1 MSERREIMAVA
12 VSKADALL
20 EMVKAHES
28 HQVKKANQIGQVL
41 CKSIREDS
49 SKKEY
54 NAFVELDRNSK
65 QLFPT
70 KIRKNIEKVL
80 KSKNVSEIEIEIEI
94 EDGVYGI
101 IIENDEIII
110 RKK

>member
-1 MSERREIMAVA
+1 MAVA

-20 EMVKAHES
+20 EMVKAYES

-49 SKKEY
+49 RKKEY
-54 NAFVELDRNSK
+54 NTFVELDRNSK

-70 KIRKNIEKVL
+70 KIRKSIEEVL
-80 KSKNVSEIEIEIEI
+80 KSENISEIEIEI
-94 EDGVYGI
+94 EDGVYRI
-101 IIENDEIII
+101 IIENDEITI
-110 RKK
+110 RKKNKG